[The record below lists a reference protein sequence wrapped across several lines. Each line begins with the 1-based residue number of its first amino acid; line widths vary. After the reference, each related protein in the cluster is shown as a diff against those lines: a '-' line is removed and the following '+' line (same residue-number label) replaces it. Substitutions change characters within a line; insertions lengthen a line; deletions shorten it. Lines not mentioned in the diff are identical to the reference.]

1 MLKNMHTSTKT
12 IMKDRKRNHQI
23 NMISKDLLAET
34 NTKDTN
40 RKIGENNF
48 AGLLDTILM
57 IKNIAFEIKQTF
69 ERVGL
74 LRWTSSK
81 LTAVKWV
88 EEKNNM
94 RNSEAII
101 KPQRKGIIDCEYIC
115 IFQISNYENTKV
127 SPRSLAFIMIPFYFF
142 FYISIFDKSIIMI
155 VIL

>member
-12 IMKDRKRNHQI
+12 IMKDTKRNHQI

-74 LRWTSSK
+74 LR
-81 LTAVKWV
+81 
-88 EEKNNM
+88 
-94 RNSEAII
+94 
-101 KPQRKGIIDCEYIC
+101 
-115 IFQISNYENTKV
+115 
-127 SPRSLAFIMIPFYFF
+127 
-142 FYISIFDKSIIMI
+142 
-155 VIL
+155 